1 MLLVLD
7 GDAEPHVGK
16 RPGESVHLIERT
28 PPRASLPEELIDG
41 VHEVGRAEQ
50 RPHPSVSL
58 REHLECVLRC
68 QRHGGEHAGDVLVR
82 HGLMEQVGQ
91 GVDEHPARF
100 APPQGLVEPFGVQ
113 PDAG

>member
-7 GDAEPHVGK
+7 GDTQPDVGE
-16 RPGESVHLIERT
+16 RGGDRIIGLFVVDLCDALTEQVGEVAT
-28 PPRASLPEELIDG
+28 TQ
-41 VHEVGRAEQ
+41 Q